1 MEENKKGDEKM
12 KNKIKKFLSFFT
24 ALVIALGVIIPG
36 ASSVHA
42 ANTLNVA
49 QYTKTSGVVK
59 GVKGSNS
66 GTYEG
71 KWDAKIPMGKVMS
84 EIESDM
90 KQAAAKNLY
99 PHGKDGKNKIA

>member
-1 MEENKKGDEKM
+1 M

-66 GTYEG
+66 NG
-71 KWDAKIPMGKVMS
+71 KSNVW
-84 EIESDM
+84 
-90 KQAAAKNLY
+90 N
-99 PHGKDGKNKIA
+99 

>member
-1 MEENKKGDEKM
+1 M

-24 ALVIALGVIIPG
+24 ALVIALGVMIPG

-42 ANTLNVA
+42 ASTLNVA

-71 KWDAKIPMGKVMS
+71 KWTAKIPMGKVMAG
-84 EIESDM
+84 IESEM
-90 KQAAAKNLY
+90 KQAATKNLY
-99 PHGKDGKNKIA
+99 PHGKDGRNEQKQEIKK

>member
-1 MEENKKGDEKM
+1 M

-59 GVKGSNS
+59 
-66 GTYEG
+66 
-71 KWDAKIPMGKVMS
+71 
-84 EIESDM
+84 
-90 KQAAAKNLY
+90 
-99 PHGKDGKNKIA
+99 